1 MTPESINGLS
11 IPRELVLG
19 VLRGQE
25 PVSDVRRLRVIA
37 ALASDR
43 RDGERERT
51 DRGDIG
57 EAA

>member
-19 VLRGQE
+19 VLRGEE
-25 PVSDVRRLRVIA
+25 PVSDLRRLRVIA
-37 ALASDR
+37 ALASDQ
-43 RDGERERT
+43 RDRES
-51 DRGDIG
+51 DRDNVG

>member
-19 VLRGQE
+19 VLRGE
-25 PVSDVRRLRVIA
+25 ERVSDMRRLRVIA
-37 ALASDR
+37 ALATSDR
-43 RDGERERT
+43 RESDRDPGEV
-51 DRGDIG
+51 G

>member
-11 IPRELVLG
+11 IPRELVLS

-37 ALASDR
+37 ALASDQGD
-43 RDGERERT
+43 RD
-51 DRGDIG
+51 DIG